1 MNGRIEWVATR
12 ILSVRS
18 LVRILFAVAFCMS
31 AQSAW
36 ALRCL
41 TSSGQDSFTESIGS
55 VQTYPENAPDGTIIW
70 ISPTRTT
77 TGYCYKDIGG
87 SALTHTDPIYFY
99 PNPKNVSL
107 SGVEIGIR
115 YQGRDYYGQT
125 SQAGQ
130 GVPTGYVVPRCAN
143 TTFSSAQ
150 GCPRLPVSI
159 TYQVIVR
166 KQGAWVGTLP
176 NTYAAFQF
184 DGLNGINCCA
194 TSFAYIL
201 SGLSALAPTPCTVD
215 VTVTPEPGI
224 VDFGQVQAT
233 PTGFSPV
240 RPTRPFS
247 LLLQKKQCDTG
258 VNIQGY
264 FQTSN
269 PVQNNLILPEAD
281 SNFGIGVQDGNGNQ
295 VPIGEPFN
303 LQTFGATQTQVSLPF
318 TATLTPLGEP
328 KIGPFTATATV
339 LILYD

>member
-1 MNGRIEWVATR
+1 MTSANEWAATR
-12 ILSVRS
+12 LVSLRS
-18 LVRILFAVAFCMS
+18 LVRILILAALCMS

-41 TSSGQDSFTESIGS
+41 TSTGQDSFTESIGS
-55 VQTYPENAPDGTIIW
+55 VQTYPENVPDGTVIW

-77 TGYCYKDIGG
+77 TGYCYKDLAGG
-87 SALTHTDPIYFY
+87 LNYVDPVYFY
-99 PNPKNVSL
+99 ANPKNVSL
-107 SGVEIGIR
+107 PGLEIGIR
-115 YQGRDYYGQT
+115 YQGQDYYGAT

-130 GVPTGYVVPRCAN
+130 GVPTGYVVPVCADAA
-143 TTFSSAQ
+143 FSSAG
-150 GCPRLPVSI
+150 GCPRLPVSLS
-159 TYQVIVR
+159 YQVIVR

-176 NTYAAFQF
+176 DSYTAFQF
-184 DGLNGINCCA
+184 DGVNGINCCA
-194 TSFAYIL
+194 TSFTYIL
-201 SGLSALAPTPCTVD
+201 SGLSKLAPTPCTVD

-240 RPTRPFS
+240 KPTRPFS
-247 LLLQKKQCDTG
+247 LLLQKKQCDVG

-281 SNFGIGVQDGNGNQ
+281 SNFGIGIQDGNGNQ
-295 VPIGEPFN
+295 VPIGEPFD
-303 LQTFGATQTQVSLPF
+303 LQNFGATQTQTSIPF
-318 TATLTPLGEP
+318 TATLNTLGAP
-328 KIGPFTATATV
+328 KIGAFSAVATV